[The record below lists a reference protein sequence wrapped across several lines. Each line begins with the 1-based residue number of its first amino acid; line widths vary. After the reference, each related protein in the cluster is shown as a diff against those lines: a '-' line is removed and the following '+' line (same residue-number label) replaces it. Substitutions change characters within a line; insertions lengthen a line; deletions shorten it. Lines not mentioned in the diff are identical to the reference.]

1 MAHIDYYTFPLSPFT
16 YLALNDLETVA
27 AKHNATI
34 NYKPFN
40 LMHIFAETNTP
51 AVPDRHPNVIS
62 YRMQELLRI
71 SKRRS
76 APINFKPAHWPT
88 NPLPASYAMIAAQ
101 EAGGGDMGGLV
112 QALLRACWVEEQDI
126 AQDDVV
132 NACLTAN
139 GFAADL
145 MKNNVEQL
153 AATYEK
159 NTEAALS
166 SGVFGAPTYVVGKEV
181 FWGQDRLDYL
191 DDYLAS
197 L

>member
-1 MAHIDYYTFPLSPFT
+1 MSTIDYYTFPLSPFT
-16 YLALNDLETVA
+16 YLAQNDLETIA
-27 AKHNATI
+27 AKHNATV

-62 YRMQELLRI
+62 YRMQELIRI
-71 SKRRS
+71 SQRRN
-76 APINFKPAHWPT
+76 ATINFKPAHWPT

-112 QALLRACWVEEQDI
+112 FALLRACWAEEKDI
-126 AQDDVV
+126 AQDAVV
-132 NACLTAN
+132 NECLQAN

-145 MKNNVEQL
+145 MQHNVDHL
-153 AATYEK
+153 AAVYQE
-159 NTEAALS
+159 NTQQALS
-166 SGVFGAPTYVVGKEV
+166 SGVFGAPTYVVGEEV

-191 DDYLAS
+191 DDYLAG

>member
-1 MAHIDYYTFPLSPFT
+1 MVQIDYYTFPLSPFT
-16 YLALNDLETVA
+16 YLAQNDLETIA

-62 YRMQELLRI
+62 YRMQELQRI
-71 SKRRS
+71 SKRRNAS
-76 APINFKPAHWPT
+76 INFKPAHWPT
-88 NPLPASYAMIAAQ
+88 NPMPANYAMIAAQ

-112 QALLRACWVEEQDI
+112 FALLRACWAEEKDI
-126 AQDDVV
+126 AQDEVV
-132 NACLTAN
+132 NECLTAN

-145 MKNNVEQL
+145 MNANTEHL
-153 AATYEK
+153 AAVYEK
-159 NTEAALS
+159 NTAEALS
-166 SGVFGAPTYVVGKEV
+166 SGVFGAPTYIVGEEV